1 MRVLSSILFALII
14 AASSSNSAGA
24 QVSPSQAA
32 PPQTARQAL
41 IEMFF
46 GEAPNHAE
54 KHLPDVTRQSFEKVD
69 GKNGQ
74 SVRGLFSGLA
84 EQAKTGRAKLETF
97 EAGSTFMTFEEPVGG
112 FFEKFVLTVEKDDLA
127 GDEDHIELAPHM
139 FKDGK
144 EEALLPIILRLSFA
158 MKMES
163 EIWRL
168 SEIDAT
174 FHFPLED
181 PAFLKGMEEH
191 QLRQNEEM
199 ALWSVRGVVN
209 AEKMYQSAQGGFACT
224 LSALGGGGQE
234 PGAKKRVYLWD
245 QQLASG
251 KKNGYNFTIS
261 GCDAS
266 SDSSRDNSHYR
277 IAAEPAVQ
285 GSGQRAFCSDE
296 SGTVSASADGKA
308 VTCFASGEIVE
319 QKVPNVGGFGTG
331 VSPQSSSASGTSE
344 IAGRVRVSY
353 GVSEGLLVT
362 KVAPTYPDLARSAR
376 IQGTVVM
383 KALISK
389 TGEVESL
396 ELISGHPMLAPAALE
411 AVKQWK
417 YRPYM
422 LNGNAVAVETLIKVN
437 FALSEH

>member
-1 MRVLSSILFALII
+1 MRALSGIAFALVI
-14 AASSSNSAGA
+14 AVSSSVVAGVQA
-24 QVSPSQAA
+24 APSQGA

-46 GEAPNHAE
+46 GEAPSHVE

-84 EQAKTGRAKLETF
+84 AQAKAGRAKLETF
-97 EAGSTFMTFEEPVGG
+97 EAGSTFLTFEEPAGG

-127 GDEDHIELAPHM
+127 GDEDHIELVPHM

-163 EIWRL
+163 EVWRL

-181 PAFLKGMEEH
+181 PALLKGMEEH

-224 LSALGGGGQE
+224 LSALGGGGEE

-245 QQLASG
+245 PQLAGG

-266 SDSSRDNSHYR
+266 SDSFHYR
-277 IAAEPAVQ
+277 IAAEPAVPD
-285 GSGQRAFCSDE
+285 SGQRAFCSDE
-296 SGTVSASADGKA
+296 SGTVRASADGKA
-308 VTCFASGEIVE
+308 ATCMVSGEIVE
-319 QKVPNVGGFGTG
+319 QKMPNVSEIHA
-331 VSPQSSSASGTSE
+331 VPQNQNSSASGTSVP
-344 IAGRVRVSY
+344 GKRVRVSPR
-353 GVSEGLLVT
+353 VAELFVIS
-362 KVAPTYPDLARSAR
+362 KVEPIYPPLARNAR
-376 IQGTVVM
+376 VQGSVVL
-383 KALISK
+383 KVEINQ
-389 TGEVESL
+389 TGDVESADL
-396 ELISGHPMLAPAALE
+396 VSGHPMLAPAAMA

-417 YRPYM
+417 YRPYL
-422 LNGNAVAVETLIKVN
+422 LNGSPVGIEAQVTVN
-437 FALSEH
+437 FALSQQ

>member
-1 MRVLSSILFALII
+1 MRPLSSIAFVCAII
-14 AASSSNSAGA
+14 VSSSVGA
-24 QVSPSQAA
+24 QTAPSQAA

-46 GEAPNHAE
+46 GEAPNHVE
-54 KHLPDVTRQSFEKVD
+54 KHLPDVTRQSFEKIE
-69 GKNGQ
+69 GTNGQ
-74 SVRGLFSGLA
+74 NVRGLFSGLA
-84 EQAKTGRAKLETF
+84 EQAKTGRAKLKTF
-97 EAGSTFMTFEEPVGG
+97 EAGSTFMTFEEPAGG
-112 FFEKFVLTVEKDDLA
+112 FFEKLVLTVEKDDLA
-127 GDEDHIELAPHM
+127 GDEDHIELVPHM

-144 EEALLPIILRLSFA
+144 EEALLPIIVRLSFA

-163 EIWRL
+163 QVWRL
-168 SEIDAT
+168 SQVDAN

-181 PAFLKGMEEH
+181 PVFLKGMEEH
-191 QLRQNEEM
+191 QLRQNEQM
-199 ALWSVRGVVN
+199 ALWSMRSVIN
-209 AEKMYQSAQGGFACT
+209 AERMYQAAQGGFACT
-224 LSALGGGGQE
+224 LPALGGGGE
-234 PGAKKRVYLWD
+234 AGAKKRAYLWD
-245 QQLASG
+245 AQLASG
-251 KKNGYNFTIS
+251 KKNGYVFTIS

-266 SDSSRDNSHYR
+266 GDSAHGNSHYR
-277 IAAEPAVQ
+277 IAAEPVVQ
-285 GSGQRAFCSDE
+285 GSGQRAFCADE
-296 SGTVSASADGKA
+296 SGTVRASADGKA
-308 VTCFASGEIVE
+308 ATCFARGEIVE
-319 QKVPNVGGFGTG
+319 QKVPNIGGLGAG
-331 VSPQSSSASGTSE
+331 ASPQSYSASGTSE

-389 TGEVESL
+389 MGEVESL

-422 LNGNAVAVETLIKVN
+422 LNGNAVAVETQIKVN
-437 FALSEH
+437 FALSEQK